1 VWDIMSDD
9 EGDHLK
15 RVPKDFDPEFEY
27 ADDLRLKTFIAGTK
41 LTQKSVASPEFDDE
55 LAKRFKAGS
64 DLNRFLC
71 AAEGLPY

>member
-1 VWDIMSDD
+1 MSDD
-9 EGDHLK
+9 EDAHLK
-15 RVPKDFDPEFEY
+15 RVPKEYDPEFEY

-41 LTQKSVASPEFDDE
+41 LTQKAVTSPDFDDE

-71 AAEGLPY
+71 KSEGLSY